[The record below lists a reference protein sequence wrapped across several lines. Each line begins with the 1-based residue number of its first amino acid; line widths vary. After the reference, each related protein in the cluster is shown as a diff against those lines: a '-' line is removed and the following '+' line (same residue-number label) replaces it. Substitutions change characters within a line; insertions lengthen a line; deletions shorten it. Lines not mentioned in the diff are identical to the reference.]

1 MANVPSRQSGLTL
14 IGFLFVLFLIG
25 FFSLLVLKIGP
36 VYLEH
41 YKIVSSLESL
51 KKDNDLASKTRDE
64 ILTLLQKRWEI
75 NMVERVSTKDVKIIK
90 EGSYLKI
97 EIAYDVAEHLF
108 GNVDALL
115 HFNDLIEVGSN

>member
-1 MANVPSRQSGLTL
+1 MANFPSRQKGLTL
-14 IGFLFVLFLIG
+14 VGFLLVLFLIG

-41 YKIVSSLESL
+41 YKVVSSLESL
-51 KKDNDLASKTRDE
+51 KKDNEITSKSREE

-75 NMVERVSTKDVKIIK
+75 NMVERVTAKDVKITK
-90 EGSYLKI
+90 QGSYLKV

-115 HFNDLIEVGSN
+115 HFNDLLEVGSN